1 MIVQEEKRG
10 GKYKKKFLKKEKE
23 RRKNKT
29 KIIRTFAVYFLP
41 YNMVHEREGKGIKKI
56 YKIIVDEEKN
66 GANTYIM

>member
-1 MIVQEEKRG
+1 MCKKKNEGENI
-10 GKYKKKFLKKEKE
+10 KKKFLKKEKE